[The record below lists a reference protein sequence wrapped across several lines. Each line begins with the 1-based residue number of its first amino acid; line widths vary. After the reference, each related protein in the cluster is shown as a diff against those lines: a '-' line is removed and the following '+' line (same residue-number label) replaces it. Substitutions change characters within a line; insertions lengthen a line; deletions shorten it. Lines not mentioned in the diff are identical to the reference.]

1 MRMSWTW
8 GLPLEGTSSSFF
20 QTVGSSLLYNNRKAR
35 QAQWSLNPSVH
46 KSAAAGMTLLYQ
58 SNLSLYKLPLKSWM
72 WTLKAGIQGR
82 IDVQIC
88 FTSPLQLN
96 LVIKRLLT
104 WLCSASLV
112 NSGLVLTQKEKRHGL
127 SCTGSGWFHKTHVH
141 TRLKTWCAGTPQNG
155 KKKPVTPCAAF
166 MNAHEHF
173 WKLIIPEAEL
183 TWGPRM
189 TERLMGFCFTT
200 KYVRCR
206 CALTHSYISFMA
218 HKIHRCIAPSVN
230 ETTTAMIFNKLI
242 LALSFFPVTIDHWG
256 KCFSWDFQSTHIIHI
271 HSSRQADVKAHAG
284 FCRQAIWLSACI
296 RNGPVT

>member
-35 QAQWSLNPSVH
+35 QAQWSLNPSAH

-72 WTLKAGIQGR
+72 WTLKTGIQGR
-82 IDVQIC
+82 TDAQIC

-127 SCTGSGWFHKTHVH
+127 SCTRSGWFHKTHTF
-141 TRLKTWCAGTPQNG
+141 TRASRHGVLGHHKMGKRNQWHHLLLYECTRAFLQAHHSRSRTNTGTENDR
-155 KKKPVTPCAAF
+155 KAD
-166 MNAHEHF
+166 
-173 WKLIIPEAEL
+173 
-183 TWGPRM
+183 
-189 TERLMGFCFTT
+189 GFLF
-200 KYVRCR
+200 Y
-206 CALTHSYISFMA
+206 H
-218 HKIHRCIAPSVN
+218 
-230 ETTTAMIFNKLI
+230 
-242 LALSFFPVTIDHWG
+242 
-256 KCFSWDFQSTHIIHI
+256 
-271 HSSRQADVKAHAG
+271 
-284 FCRQAIWLSACI
+284 
-296 RNGPVT
+296 